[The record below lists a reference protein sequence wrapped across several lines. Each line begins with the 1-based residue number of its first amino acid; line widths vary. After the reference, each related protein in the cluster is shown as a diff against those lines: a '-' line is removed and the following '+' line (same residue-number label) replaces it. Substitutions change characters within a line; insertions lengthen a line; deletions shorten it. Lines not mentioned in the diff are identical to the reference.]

1 MDRVERM
8 RHAAEGDDVL
18 VLRDLVQ
25 ALLDD
30 GVSEDTLYE
39 DLSATSRLLSESD
52 EDKVLDVMDLL
63 VGWGCEK
70 GTARLPKTRSP
81 TAQALTA
88 PSPPPAHRP
97 CRCALART
105 GRSA

>member
-1 MDRVERM
+1 MKLGHAEIRPFAHAAAYSPSGGMTKGRLEMDRVERM

-18 VLRDLVQ
+18 LLRDLVQ

-39 DLSATSRLLSESD
+39 DLSATRRLLSESD

-70 GTARLPKTRSP
+70 LVPRPPKP
-81 TAQALTA
+81 
-88 PSPPPAHRP
+88 
-97 CRCALART
+97 
-105 GRSA
+105 